1 MNKEIL
7 LNHRPCT
14 LQVDIQ
20 TFEPQ
25 KLWIKVS
32 DAQQEHTFYTKRYAK
47 INGKQTFFIRLP
59 QSPKIADIII
69 YNDNTK
75 DFNLKDNTFKI
86 NNIQIVP
93 LKKTPL
99 KLPKQTISFIRF
111 AQEFCEMCGVLE
123 ASSKG
128 EVYISDNGKFR
139 IDYFDE
145 IRNEQTGKIVRT
157 PARISQISG
166 RIEVSKKAFINY
178 SVPMRMA
185 ILLHEFSHF
194 YINKNPHSEV
204 QADLNGM
211 KLYLAIGYPR
221 IDAYNVFL
229 NVFKDTDNPESVTRF
244 QMLDSFIKENAN
256 QYS

>member
-7 LNHRPCT
+7 LNHKPCT
-14 LQVDIQ
+14 IQVDIE

-32 DAQQEHTFYTKRYAK
+32 DAQQEHTYYTKRYAK

-59 QSPKIADIII
+59 QSPKIADLII
-69 YNDNTK
+69 YNDISK
-75 DFNLKDNTFKI
+75 DLNLQDDSFKI
-86 NNIQIVP
+86 NNVQIVP

-99 KLPKQTISFIRF
+99 NLSKQTISFIRF
-111 AQEFCEMCGVLE
+111 AQEFCEMAGVLE
-123 ASSKG
+123 ASNKG

-145 IRNEQTGKIVRT
+145 IRNELTGNVIST

-166 RIEVSKKAFINY
+166 RIEVSKKAFISY

-229 NVFKDTDNPESVTRF
+229 NVFKGTDNPESVTRF
-244 QMLDSFIKENAN
+244 QKLDSFIKENAN
-256 QYS
+256 KFN